1 MSEKFYSGGGLPLLG
16 MEKIMAFPVV
26 TPSFFKE
33 LVDTSKPAEEYESF
47 TDIIVSPAAVEYTLH
62 LSNPDVVRKLMSLEK
77 PIEYKMIPLSE
88 EDSKQFLEQSRRAVE
103 ANPNA
108 MHYWQLRIL
117 FMNVLQN
124 REVTLEKRILLLNYA
139 IKTVQ
144 NMIDM
149 RQAAEIPRFVASFT
163 QIEEYEKVLE
173 FFKSVTPHFGYSLS
187 DGVSLLKSL
196 TKVSPEYKE
205 VLNTIYN
212 NLGVSGPETLSMVK
226 MDKYIE
232 MRRDF
237 TLDFMEKHSS
247 WIENIMINY
256 VWTYGLP
263 YACADKLNIWDNY
276 VFFCALYNAIKV
288 MVSCYMPGKTEDDF
302 VKAISSLD
310 DALRKTGKDIVWKM
324 VVAIKNAGQDN
335 NGDMAVL
342 TIS

>member
-1 MSEKFYSGGGLPLLG
+1 
-16 MEKIMAFPVV
+16 
-26 TPSFFKE
+26 
-33 LVDTSKPAEEYESF
+33 
-47 TDIIVSPAAVEYTLH
+47 
-62 LSNPDVVRKLMSLEK
+62 
-77 PIEYKMIPLSE
+77 
-88 EDSKQFLEQSRRAVE
+88 
-103 ANPNA
+103 
-108 MHYWQLRIL
+108 
-117 FMNVLQN
+117 
-124 REVTLEKRILLLNYA
+124 
-139 IKTVQ
+139 
-144 NMIDM
+144 
-149 RQAAEIPRFVASFT
+149 
-163 QIEEYEKVLE
+163 
-173 FFKSVTPHFGYSLS
+173 
-187 DGVSLLKSL
+187 
-196 TKVSPEYKE
+196 
-205 VLNTIYN
+205 
-212 NLGVSGPETLSMVK
+212 MVK